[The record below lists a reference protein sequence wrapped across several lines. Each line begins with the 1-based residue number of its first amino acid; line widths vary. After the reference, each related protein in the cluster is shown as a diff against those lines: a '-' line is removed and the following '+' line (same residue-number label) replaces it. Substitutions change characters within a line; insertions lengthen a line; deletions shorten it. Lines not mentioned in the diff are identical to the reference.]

1 MWDLLIFN
9 PMVNSL
15 LFIYDFLF
23 HNFALA
29 IVVFT
34 ILIRLITLPLTLQQQ
49 RSTQHM
55 QELQGSK
62 RWQDMQKKYKGDK
75 QKLQEEQLKL
85 YREVGFN
92 PLSGCLPL
100 LIQFPIL
107 IGLYQSISRALAI
120 APPQLLDLAK
130 RVYPFIS
137 STLVPVNSHFLWWDL
152 GHPERLVSPQVF
164 GFGLP
169 VLTILVVVTSWVQTK
184 LTTPPSADAQSRQM
198 STMMSLYLPLLIGYF
213 SYSYASGLALY
224 FLVSNIL
231 TVVQYAAMG
240 KVNWRGL
247 ISFRGSA

>member
-1 MWDLLIFN
+1 MLDLLVFD

-23 HNFALA
+23 DNFALA

-49 RSTQHM
+49 RSTQRM

-62 RWQDMQKKYKGDK
+62 RWQDMQKKHKGDR

-107 IGLYQSISRALAI
+107 IGLYQSISSALAL
-120 APPQLLDLAK
+120 APPQLLHLSK
-130 RVYPFIS
+130 RIYPFVS
-137 STLVPVNSHFLWWDL
+137 SSLVPVDSRFLWWDL
-152 GHPERLVSPQVF
+152 GQPERLISPQVL

-169 VLTILVVVTSWVQTK
+169 VLTILVVVTSWIQTK
-184 LTTPPSADAQSRQM
+184 LTTPPSADAQSKQM

-224 FLVSNIL
+224 FLVSNIA
-231 TVVQYAAMG
+231 TVIQYAAMG

-247 ISFRGSA
+247 LSLRGKA

>member
-1 MWDLLIFN
+1 MLDLLIFD
-9 PMVNSL
+9 PMVNGL
-15 LFIYDFLF
+15 LLIYDFLF
-23 HNFALA
+23 HDFALA
-29 IVVFT
+29 IIIFT

-49 RSTQHM
+49 RSTQRM

-62 RWQDMQKKYKGDK
+62 RWQDMQKKHKGDR

-107 IGLYQSISRALAI
+107 IGLYQSISRALAL
-120 APPQLLDLAK
+120 APPQLFDLTK
-130 RVYPFIS
+130 RIYPFIS
-137 STLVPVNSHFLWWDL
+137 SSLIPVDSSFLWWDL
-152 GHPERLVSPQVF
+152 GQPERVISPQVL

-169 VLTILVVVTSWVQTK
+169 VLTILVVLTSWVQTK
-184 LTTPPSADAQSRQM
+184 LTTPPSADSQSRQM

-213 SYSYASGLALY
+213 SYSYAAGLALY

-247 ISFRGSA
+247 LSLRGNA

>member
-1 MWDLLIFN
+1 
-9 PMVNSL
+9 
-15 LFIYDFLF
+15 
-23 HNFALA
+23 
-29 IVVFT
+29 
-34 ILIRLITLPLTLQQQ
+34 
-49 RSTQHM
+49 
-55 QELQGSK
+55 
-62 RWQDMQKKYKGDK
+62 MQKKYKGDK
-75 QKLQEEQLKL
+75 QKMQEEQLKL

-107 IGLYQSISRALAI
+107 IGLYQSISRALALG
-120 APPQLLDLAK
+120 PPQLLDLAK
-130 RVYPFIS
+130 RIYAFVP
-137 STLVPVNSHFLWWDL
+137 STLVPVQSRFLAWDL
-152 GHPERLVSPQVF
+152 GQPERLLSPHVL
-164 GFGLP
+164 GIGIP
-169 VLTILVVVTSWVQTK
+169 VLTLLVVITSWLQTK

-247 ISFRGSA
+247 LSLRASA

>member
-1 MWDLLIFN
+1 MLDLLIFD
-9 PMVNSL
+9 PMVNGL
-15 LFIYDFLF
+15 LLIYDFLF
-23 HNFALA
+23 HDFALA
-29 IVVFT
+29 IIVFT

-49 RSTQHM
+49 RSTQRM

-62 RWQDMQKKYKGDK
+62 RWQDMQKKHKGDR

-107 IGLYQSISRALAI
+107 IGLYQSISRALAL
-120 APPQLLDLAK
+120 APPQLFDLTK
-130 RVYPFIS
+130 RIYPFIS
-137 STLVPVNSHFLWWDL
+137 SSLIPINSSFLWWDL
-152 GHPERLVSPQVF
+152 GQPERVISPQVL

-169 VLTILVVVTSWVQTK
+169 VLTILVVLTSWVQTK
-184 LTTPPSADAQSRQM
+184 LTTPPSADSQSRQM

-213 SYSYASGLALY
+213 SYSYAAGLALY

-247 ISFRGSA
+247 LSLRGNA

>member
-1 MWDLLIFN
+1 MLDLLIFD
-9 PMVNSL
+9 PMVNGL
-15 LFIYDFLF
+15 LLIYDFLF
-23 HNFALA
+23 HDFALA
-29 IVVFT
+29 IIVFT

-49 RSTQHM
+49 RSTQRM

-62 RWQDMQKKYKGDK
+62 RWQDMQKKHKGDR

-107 IGLYQSISRALAI
+107 IGLYQSISRALPL
-120 APPQLLDLAK
+120 APPQLFDLTK
-130 RVYPFIS
+130 RIYPFIS
-137 STLVPVNSHFLWWDL
+137 SSLIPINSSFLWWDL
-152 GHPERLVSPQVF
+152 GQPERVISPQVL

-169 VLTILVVVTSWVQTK
+169 VLTILVVLTSWVQTK
-184 LTTPPSADAQSRQM
+184 LTTPPSADSQSRQM

-213 SYSYASGLALY
+213 SYSYAAGLALY

-247 ISFRGSA
+247 LSLRGNA

>member
-1 MWDLLIFN
+1 MLDLLIFD
-9 PMVNSL
+9 PMVNGL
-15 LFIYDFLF
+15 LLIYDFLF
-23 HNFALA
+23 HDFALA
-29 IVVFT
+29 IIIFT

-49 RSTQHM
+49 RSTQRM

-62 RWQDMQKKYKGDK
+62 RWQDMQKKHKGDR

-107 IGLYQSISRALAI
+107 IGLYQSISRALAL
-120 APPQLLDLAK
+120 APPQLFDLTK
-130 RVYPFIS
+130 RIYPFIS
-137 STLVPVNSHFLWWDL
+137 SSLIPIDSSFLWWDL
-152 GHPERLVSPQVF
+152 GQPERVISPQVL

-169 VLTILVVVTSWVQTK
+169 VLTILVVLTSWVQTK
-184 LTTPPSADAQSRQM
+184 LTTPPSADSQSRQM

-213 SYSYASGLALY
+213 SYSYAAGLALY

-247 ISFRGSA
+247 LSLRGNA

>member
-1 MWDLLIFN
+1 MLDLLIFD
-9 PMVNSL
+9 PMVNGL
-15 LFIYDFLF
+15 LLIYDFLF
-23 HNFALA
+23 HDFALA
-29 IVVFT
+29 IIIFT

-49 RSTQHM
+49 RSTQRM

-62 RWQDMQKKYKGDK
+62 RWQDMQKKHKGDR

-107 IGLYQSISRALAI
+107 IGLYQSISRALAL
-120 APPQLLDLAK
+120 APPQLFDLTK
-130 RVYPFIS
+130 RIYPFIS
-137 STLVPVNSHFLWWDL
+137 SSLIPIDSSFLWWDL
-152 GHPERLVSPQVF
+152 GQPERVISPQIL

-169 VLTILVVVTSWVQTK
+169 VLTILVVLTSWVQTK
-184 LTTPPSADAQSRQM
+184 LTTPPSADSQSRQM

-213 SYSYASGLALY
+213 SYSYAAGLALY

-247 ISFRGSA
+247 LSLRGNA

>member
-1 MWDLLIFN
+1 MLDLLIFD
-9 PMVNSL
+9 PMVNGL
-15 LFIYDFLF
+15 LLIYDFLF
-23 HNFALA
+23 HDFALA
-29 IVVFT
+29 IIIFT

-49 RSTQHM
+49 RSTQRM

-62 RWQDMQKKYKGDK
+62 RWQDMQKKHKGDR

-107 IGLYQSISRALAI
+107 IGLYQSISRALAL
-120 APPQLLDLAK
+120 APPQLFDLTK
-130 RVYPFIS
+130 RIYPFIS
-137 STLVPVNSHFLWWDL
+137 SSLIPINSSFLWWDL
-152 GHPERLVSPQVF
+152 GQPERVISPQVL

-169 VLTILVVVTSWVQTK
+169 VLTILVVLTSWVQTK
-184 LTTPPSADAQSRQM
+184 LTTPPSADSQSRQM

-213 SYSYASGLALY
+213 SYSYAAGLALY

-247 ISFRGSA
+247 LSLRGNA